1 MIIKKKVS
9 KRMQLVSLNYL
20 SGKIRRTKNINVKIH
35 LKIPSSNLVTLF
47 EWFKINV
54 CFSSMQQPW
63 AVQVIVDLLN
73 LMTVYLRSC
82 IPLGSDF
89 MKERWIRSYWL
100 YIFSLCVLIT
110 SYTEMKSYL
119 LCYHYHYH
127 SHLEGVHCVNHE
139 NDQRR
144 S

>member
-20 SGKIRRTKNINVKIH
+20 SGKIRRTKNIYVKIH

-89 MKERWIRSYWL
+89 MKERWIRSNWL
-100 YIFSLCVLIT
+100 YIFALCVLIT

-119 LCYHYHYH
+119 ACYHYH

>member
-1 MIIKKKVS
+1 MVIKKKVS

-20 SGKIRRTKNINVKIH
+20 SGKIRRTKNIYVKIH

-89 MKERWIRSYWL
+89 MKERWIRSNWL
-100 YIFSLCVLIT
+100 YIFALCVLIT
-110 SYTEMKSYL
+110 SHTEMKSYL
-119 LCYHYHYH
+119 VCYHYHYH

-139 NDQRR
+139 NDQGR